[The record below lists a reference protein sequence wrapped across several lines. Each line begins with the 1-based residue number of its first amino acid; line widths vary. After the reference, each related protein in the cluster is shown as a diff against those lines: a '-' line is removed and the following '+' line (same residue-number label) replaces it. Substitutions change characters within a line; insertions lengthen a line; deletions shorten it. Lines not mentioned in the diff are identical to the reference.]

1 MLVNDLE
8 YTRPT
13 VAPQLIQGAAY
24 TAAKAYAKAYPTTAI
39 ATTNAVAIGDSAS
52 IRTHTAAS
60 FQSGEYFNLT
70 SASASAYA
78 SAQTGYHYSIDYDYD
93 YDINFSRRY

>member
-24 TAAKAYAKAYPTTAI
+24 TAANAYAKAYPT
-39 ATTNAVAIGDSAS
+39 VAIVAVNTIASGDSAS
-52 IRTHTAAS
+52 IRTNTAVS
-60 FQSGEYFNLT
+60 FQSGKNVNVT

-78 SAQTGYHYSIDYDYD
+78 RAQTGYRYSVSYDFS
-93 YDINFSRRY
+93 YDINVSRDY